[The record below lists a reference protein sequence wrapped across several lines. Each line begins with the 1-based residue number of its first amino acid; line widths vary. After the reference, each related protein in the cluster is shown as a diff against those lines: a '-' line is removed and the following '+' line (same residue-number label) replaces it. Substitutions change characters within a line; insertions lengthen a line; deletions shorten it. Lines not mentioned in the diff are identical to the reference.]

1 MAEAL
6 WGGGKIPWNVSGD
19 VNIGKW
25 VVLTQCRGMMGSDG
39 YIFPALLEMM
49 NIISIF
55 VVSQPIAQ
63 VERPKAS
70 RKPVHVE

>member
-1 MAEAL
+1 
-6 WGGGKIPWNVSGD
+6 
-19 VNIGKW
+19 
-25 VVLTQCRGMMGSDG
+25 MMGSDG

-63 VERPKAS
+63 VERPEAS